1 MNKLLGYGLSA
12 LGLLGLAMSNLN
24 PAVTKAIIPF
34 TIPLTFSKYILLLSL
49 SLIVLGIV
57 FLVGDSSGR
66 EKQKTKEVPIY
77 EGKKIVGYRR
87 EK

>member
-24 PAVTKAIIPF
+24 SSVTKAVIPF
-34 TIPLTFSKYILLLSL
+34 AIPSVLSKYILLLSL

-57 FLVGDSSGR
+57 FLVGDSGR
-66 EKQKTKEVPIY
+66 GRQKTKEVPIY

>member
-1 MNKLLGYGLSA
+1 MNKIIGYILA
-12 LGLLGLAMSNLN
+12 AIGLLGLAMSNLN
-24 PAVTKAIIPF
+24 QTVTKAIIPF
-34 TIPLTFSKYILLLSL
+34 TIPSFLSKYILLISL

-57 FLVGDSSGR
+57 FLVGDGVKA
-66 EKQKTKEVPIY
+66 KQKTREVPIY